1 MQTALDTRCCSVRW
15 YQSFL
20 TLTERRWTH
29 FNEICINISWCILV
43 VGLGDLSAADN
54 DWSLPLLTKIIISSR
69 KTADRDT
76 CSGPG
81 SLMGSV
87 RAAHGCGKALPALQP
102 AHVKLAE
109 VFLHDAC
116 ETKAIKNPSKTLCQP
131 SLSTLLLPAVSFL
144 WTKKPGSLQGF
155 GHSHKPRIGRQ
166 AAAEDQGTSSC
177 TYKLQVV
184 SLSVFSLGCQTM
196 IVPCNRSYGSATIKI
211 NLNLITAV

>member
-1 MQTALDTRCCSVRW
+1 MTGPFPFWLKLLFQAGK
-15 YQSFL
+15 Q
-20 TLTERRWTH
+20 LTET
-29 FNEICINISWCILV
+29 LA
-43 VGLGDLSAADN
+43 LALAAWWAQWEPHMDV
-54 DWSLPLLTKIIISSR
+54 
-69 KTADRDT
+69 A
-76 CSGPG
+76 
-81 SLMGSV
+81 
-87 RAAHGCGKALPALQP
+87 

-116 ETKAIKNPSKTLCQP
+116 ETKAIKNSKTLCQP

-166 AAAEDQGTSSC
+166 AAAEDQVTSSC
-177 TYKLQVV
+177 TYKLQAV

-196 IVPCNRSYGSATIKI
+196 IIPCNWSYRSATIKI